1 MTNRVRPGRYP
12 DPIMVTRGVPQ
23 AATFAFDVTSRSI
36 DEQFR
41 RVDTLDSKAGT
52 LLAAD
57 GIIAGLIFG
66 RGWLPQETPV
76 AIALAAGVAVLV
88 SLAAALV
95 AFSNRNYQ
103 IAPAPEAVT
112 ALANAPEDWIRWR
125 LIGNMLAAVD
135 INRVKLRQKARWLT
149 FGQLVLLV
157 GLGLLGGYFVYASL
171 AGGA

>member
-1 MTNRVRPGRYP
+1 M
-12 DPIMVTRGVPQ
+12 
-23 AATFAFDVTSRSI
+23 
-36 DEQFR
+36 
-41 RVDTLDSKAGT
+41 
-52 LLAAD
+52 
-57 GIIAGLIFG
+57 
-66 RGWLPQETPV
+66 
-76 AIALAAGVAVLV
+76 